1 MLIDKGGVNIKNINK
16 TFVVILQAII
26 ILALILISPGCKKPS
41 ASTDTAVQQ
50 TETQVETTLETKA
63 TETIPETFTTE
74 TQDQH
79 AVDLSKEVEKKFGEL
94 DKSVD
99 NIGNIFLFI
108 DQNIK
113 DATPELASEMV
124 YIVMKLCEEYKFDF
138 TDKFSDPEVQSTIN
152 DMLPL
157 LEQIDLNILIKTDN
171 QKVKDLIYE
180 AIDKKYKLMAVEGFI
195 MPLVD
200 YSAYDVYRLRLTQ
213 EMNNYI
219 DIKLD
224 ESERPS
230 VMDAGIVIPIDD
242 FIQRILKS
250 MDYVTNYP
258 DSPRADEVKQ
268 FNTGRIFMY
277 FSGIDNNPVF
287 DSNKKIL
294 PDRLFEFENNL
305 TKYGDTEFGKI
316 LGSYLDL
323 LAQENYTR
331 TKKVDDFLNN
341 L

>member
-1 MLIDKGGVNIKNINK
+1 MKKILNK
-16 TFVVILQAII
+16 AFVLILQVII
-26 ILALILISPGCKKPS
+26 ILSLMLINTGCKQPS
-41 ASTDTAVQQ
+41 ESTDTAVQQ

-63 TETIPETFTTE
+63 TETIPETVTAE
-74 TQDQH
+74 TQE
-79 AVDLSKEVEKKFGEL
+79 DLSKEIETKFGEL

-99 NIGNIFLFI
+99 NIGNIFIFI

-113 DATPELASEMV
+113 DATPELASEIV
-124 YIVMKLCEEYKFDF
+124 YTVMKLCEEYKFDF

-152 DMLPL
+152 DLL
-157 LEQIDLNILIKTDN
+157 SSLEQIDLNTLIKTNN
-171 QKVKDLIYE
+171 QKVKDLIQE

-200 YSAYDVYRLRLTQ
+200 YRAYDVFRTYLTQ
-213 EMNNYI
+213 EMKDYI

-250 MDYVTNYP
+250 MDYITNYP
-258 DSPRADEVKQ
+258 DSPRADEIDQ

-277 FSGIDNNPVF
+277 LSGIDNNPVF
-287 DSNKKIL
+287 DSNQKIL
-294 PDRLFEFENNL
+294 PDRLSEFEDNL
-305 TKYGDTEFGKI
+305 TKYGDTKFGKI

-323 LAQENYTR
+323 LAQENYIR
-331 TKKVDDFLNN
+331 TQMIDDFLNN
-341 L
+341 LQ